1 MKIELTRAFAE
12 LEEHIKSDE
21 FVRAVLSGRRRNMAP
36 SRVLQAFSNSAV
48 RCNSAIHFA
57 RRRVSNPV

>member
-36 SRVLQAFSNSAV
+36 SAERIDIKPVLLKSEEKLQIAFQ
-48 RCNSAIHFA
+48 
-57 RRRVSNPV
+57 